1 MYKVSPVREGYKR
14 FSANLEKASG
24 DITNEQHHYIVYICQ
39 FQQFMKF
46 LGATTNCLE
55 KNGPNR

>member
-1 MYKVSPVREGYKR
+1 MREGYKR

-24 DITNEQHHYIVYICQ
+24 DITNEQHHYIEYILPLSAIHEI
-39 FQQFMKF
+39 FRSYHKP
-46 LGATTNCLE
+46 LG